1 MINDDD
7 NQIDNYIDQF
17 INDELNS
24 LINGDIGLSTCQFFK
39 ANDCRTAVPFA
50 SGVMVELDGSSYII
64 TASHVIED
72 WSNDNKLFVPFDD
85 TYISVVGHA
94 HATELDKSHRL
105 DVGYIKLAPKIVPLL
120 RQYYR
125 FIPLQKMLHH
135 NKSLLEP
142 NYCIFG
148 YPVINQKKV
157 DGKSKTFGSAYFTVP
172 AQDKVFKYYG
182 LNPLAH
188 YVFEFKGKA
197 VNTKTN
203 QLEKIKTEHY
213 GLSGCGVWYT
223 DLRFDKNILKSS
235 AHLIGIMIEFRKGK
249 FECLIGNRLEVVLA
263 SIGEHEGFKL
273 KANASVDTR
282 KDTLSKLK

>member
-1 MINDDD
+1 MNNDEE
-7 NQIDNYIDQF
+7 IDSHIDQM
-17 INDELNS
+17 INDELNR
-24 LINGDIGLSTCQFFK
+24 LIDGDIGLSTCQFFK
-39 ANDCRTAVPFA
+39 VNDGRTAVPFA
-50 SGVMVELDGSSYII
+50 SGVMAELEGSYYIF

-72 WSNDNKLFVPFDD
+72 WSNNSKLFVPFDD

-105 DVGYIKLAPKIVPLL
+105 DRGYIKLAPKIVPLL

-125 FIPLQKMLHH
+125 FIPLQKMLHD

-148 YPVINQKKV
+148 YPVINHKKV
-157 DGKSKTFGSAYFTVP
+157 DGKLKTFGSAYFALP
-172 AQDKVFKYYG
+172 AQDKVFNYYG

-188 YVFEFKGKA
+188 YVLEFKGKA
-197 VNTKTN
+197 INTKTN

-223 DLRFDKNILKSS
+223 DIRFIKNKMQSS

-249 FECLIGNRLEVVLA
+249 YECLIGNRLEVVLA
-263 SIGEHEGFKL
+263 SIAEHEGFEFKSS
-273 KANASVDTR
+273 APIDTR
-282 KDTLSKLK
+282 KETLSKLK